1 MHLSRLF
8 RYPLKSGADEA
19 LDTATVTARGLLGDR
34 RWMVVDDDGEFLT
47 GRRFP
52 QLVRVCARL
61 ARGSLQLRAPGQTDC
76 RVSEPRA
83 GGERTAVTVWG
94 DRVAALDAGDSAAA
108 WITALLRIPAR
119 LVFMDEA
126 AQRDVDP
133 AFALPGDTVSF
144 ADGFPLLPIGSAS
157 MADLN
162 RRVGR
167 SMDPRRFRPNLL
179 VDTPA
184 PFTEDRWRRIR
195 IGEIVFDVVKACS
208 RCRFTTVDPDSG
220 ERDADGEPL
229 RTLARFRAAGD
240 GVLFGQNLI
249 PRTTGTIRVGDEL
262 QVLDGD

>member
-144 ADGFPLLPIGSAS
+144 ADGFPLLLIGSAS

-179 VDTPA
+179 VDTRRHSPRTGGGASASARSCSTWSRPA
-184 PFTEDRWRRIR
+184 RAAASRPWTRTAASATPTANRCARWRVSARP
-195 IGEIVFDVVKACS
+195 ATAYCS
-208 RCRFTTVDPDSG
+208 
-220 ERDADGEPL
+220 A
-229 RTLARFRAAGD
+229 RT
-240 GVLFGQNLI
+240 
-249 PRTTGTIRVGDEL
+249 
-262 QVLDGD
+262 